1 MIAKVSII
9 ASVIVDLNVRQRL
22 ARMRRN
28 FLTLGWTSRDTSERP
43 STEEP
48 DRDLILEDNIAAYRG
63 IESSTGVDWRNE
75 NPGLFDDAAI
85 AWSPSPQTRAAVFSL
100 AEKIRTEAKELAK
113 LSDRARDMAHRLVR
127 EHESASADARDLL
140 TRMRE
145 EDATVEEDHEAI
157 HVADWDAH
165 FASLNELV
173 REIGTTAL
181 RAALS
186 GVRAGASTRG
196 FSHVAKGVDELERAL
211 RSSWDE
217 IESLISDLED
227 RAAETAATA
236 AALRSAGKSVAVN
249 TAELPQGAIG
259 SGGEPASSDRLN
271 SLGQLTDKIARTGG
285 EVAEACDSMAD
296 LVNRL
301 AERLMIVVRETPVGD
316 RRAAKRIAFQ
326 SSCIL
331 STSDRSFAGTSLDL
345 SATGALV
352 KLRQEPNL
360 QRAQPITLHL
370 KDIAPIV
377 GSVAAVSAQGVHIA
391 FDLGHG
397 ANAAARPALMQMLDA
412 LLTRSQDL
420 VTRTTRLARDIR
432 TAMELGL
439 DEHRVTQADLLSVE
453 YLPIDGTV
461 PAQFTHA
468 ALDFHDE
475 VLPPLLAEAYSDT
488 PNVLYAV
495 AVDRS
500 GFVPVDKR
508 PGAGGPK
515 IGPRHRRL
523 FTDFPSQRTARNLR
537 PFLIQVGPLD
547 PAAGERSETVRS
559 VSVPIFVGGRHWGCA
574 EIGFSLE
581 DGDAALTTIGV

>member
-9 ASVIVDLNVRQRL
+9 ASVIVDLNVRKRL

-28 FLTLGWTSRDTSERP
+28 FLTLGWTSREASERA
-43 STEEP
+43 TAEVP
-48 DRDLILEDNIAAYRG
+48 DHDLVLEDNLAAYRG

-75 NPGLFDDAAI
+75 NPGLFDDEAI

-100 AEKIRTEAKELAK
+100 AEKIRTEAEKLAE

-145 EDATVEEDHEAI
+145 EDATVGEDHEAPHI
-157 HVADWDAH
+157 ADWDTH
-165 FASLNELV
+165 FASMNELI

-181 RAALS
+181 SAALS

-196 FSHVAKGVDELERAL
+196 FSHVAKGVEELERAL

-249 TAELPQGAIG
+249 TAELPRGAVAD
-259 SGGEPASSDRLN
+259 PAAKSASTDHLDA
-271 SLGQLTDKIARTGG
+271 LGLLTDTIARTGG
-285 EVAEACDSMAD
+285 EVAGACDSMAD

-352 KLRQEPNL
+352 KLRQELNL

-397 ANAAARPALMQMLDA
+397 ANAGARPALMQMLDA

-420 VTRTTRLARDIR
+420 VTRATRLARDIR
-432 TAMELGL
+432 IAMELGL
-439 DEHRVTQADLLSVE
+439 DERRVTQADLLSVE
-453 YLPIDGTV
+453 YLPIDGAI

-468 ALDFHDE
+468 ALDFYDE
-475 VLPPLLAEAYSDT
+475 ALPPLLAEAYSDM

-500 GFVPVDKR
+500 GFVPVDR
-508 PGAGGPK
+508 QPGAGGPEF
-515 IGPRHRRL
+515 GARHRRI
-523 FTDFPSQRTARNLR
+523 FTDLPNQRAARNLR

-547 PAAGERSETVRS
+547 PAAGDSETIRS

-574 EIGFSLE
+574 EIGFRLE